1 MKLSKYL
8 PMALIAGV
16 ALASCQEDMEN
27 FDNTVYL
34 TATNPVTTVFVKS
47 NTTDAVGYVQAGMAK
62 NEGSAVNVT
71 FGVVSSKVA
80 DYNSIYSMDAELLP
94 AEFYSIPEPTGVI
107 PVGGTTSNQVEVK
120 FENLENLDV
129 SKLYVLPVGIV
140 SAPFGV
146 LSNNTFYFLIKEASI
161 INVVANMSKNYA
173 TFLDGNQAVGLEN
186 LSQVTVEALVNPD
199 NFPNTLATV
208 MGIEG
213 QVLVR
218 IGDVGIPANQLQL
231 AAPNDGNVT
240 DPAWQFETG
249 KWTFLT
255 LTFDT
260 ATGETNV
267 YFNGIKKGS
276 TQDSAYRGPFSWN
289 TASGDI
295 TDGPRGF
302 YVGYSYDANRYFD
315 GCMSELRVWNRIL
328 TQDEINAPYH
338 FYSVPDD
345 SRGLVAYWKLDEG
358 AGKVFKDYASGYDLS
373 CEKAPEWVQVS
384 LPAKN

>member
-71 FGVVSSKVA
+71 FGVVPSKVA

-276 TQDSAYRGPFSWN
+276 T
-289 TASGDI
+289 
-295 TDGPRGF
+295 
-302 YVGYSYDANRYFD
+302 
-315 GCMSELRVWNRIL
+315 
-328 TQDEINAPYH
+328 
-338 FYSVPDD
+338 
-345 SRGLVAYWKLDEG
+345 
-358 AGKVFKDYASGYDLS
+358 
-373 CEKAPEWVQVS
+373 
-384 LPAKN
+384 